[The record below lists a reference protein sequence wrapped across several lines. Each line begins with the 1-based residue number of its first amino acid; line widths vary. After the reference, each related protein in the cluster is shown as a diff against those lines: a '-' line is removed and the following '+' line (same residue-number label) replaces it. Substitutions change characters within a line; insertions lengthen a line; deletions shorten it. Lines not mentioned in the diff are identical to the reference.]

1 MGTGVPGSRQQ
12 VIVSLDEEFPA
23 LLQQAK
29 SSDPE
34 AMTRIYRDLSPLVL
48 GYARSLGTLDP
59 EDVASETF
67 VSVVRGLTSF
77 TGDEAS
83 FRSWVLT
90 IAYRRA
96 TDALRRVG
104 RRREDPL
111 DLDDHG
117 GRVFDLASG
126 DDQAM
131 ARLQAQGALEA
142 IDQLTDDQRAVL
154 LLRVLA
160 DLPVREVAAIVG
172 KPESAVKAL
181 QRRAVAS
188 VRRRMKD
195 TTP

>member
-90 IAYRRA
+90 IAYRRS
-96 TDALRRVG
+96 TDALRRAG

-188 VRRRMKD
+188 VRRKMKD

>member
-1 MGTGVPGSRQQ
+1 
-12 VIVSLDEEFPA
+12 
-23 LLQQAK
+23 
-29 SSDPE
+29 
-34 AMTRIYRDLSPLVL
+34 
-48 GYARSLGTLDP
+48 
-59 EDVASETF
+59 
-67 VSVVRGLTSF
+67 
-77 TGDEAS
+77 
-83 FRSWVLT
+83 VLT

>member
-77 TGDEAS
+77 TGDEAN